1 MATQPETKIDTAKA
15 DAAAEKA
22 YAAAAGD
29 VRVTTAP
36 AADAPKAEAP
46 KAEAP
51 KSEAKAATPAAET
64 SRIDRAVADVKAA
77 PAKKAAAKTATP
89 KKAAAAKTP
98 AKKTAKKVAAKKV
111 AAKKAAPKKT
121 APKAKRAA
129 KPVAASP
136 VSNVSNLKDKIMAT
150 AKKTANTDFT
160 ASVKT
165 AAADAQ
171 TRAKAAYDKFQ
182 AYAGEMTE
190 FTKGN
195 VEAVVESSKILGS
208 GVQDMAR
215 GELAVAKSAFET
227 ATADLKAMAAV
238 KSPTELFK
246 LQGEIARRNFD
257 AAVAHYSKNAEVGM
271 KIANEAFAPLSSRMS
286 LAAEKFSKAA

>member
-1 MATQPETKIDTAKA
+1 MASQPETKIDTAKA

-22 YAAAAGD
+22 YAAAAGE
-29 VRVTTAP
+29 VGVKTAP
-36 AADAPKAEAP
+36 SGEAP
-46 KAEAP
+46 KV
-51 KSEAKAATPAAET
+51 EAKAATPKAET
-64 SRIDRAVADVKAA
+64 PKIDRAVAEVKAA
-77 PAKKAAAKTATP
+77 PAKKAPAQKAAPKKAVARKAP
-89 KKAAAAKTP
+89 AKKVVKKAAAR
-98 AKKTAKKVAAKKV
+98 
-111 AAKKAAPKKT
+111 KAAPKKT
-121 APKAKRAA
+121 VLKAKPAA
-129 KPVAASP
+129 KPAAAGP
-136 VSNVSNLKDKIMAT
+136 VSTISNLKDKIMAT
-150 AKKTANTDFT
+150 AKNTATTDFT
-160 ASVKT
+160 AGVKT

-171 TRAKAAYDKFQ
+171 TRAKAAYDKLQ

-195 VEAVVESSKILGS
+195 VEALVESGKILGS
-208 GVQDMAR
+208 GVQDIAR

-271 KIANEAFAPLSSRMS
+271 KLAGDAFAPLSSRVS
-286 LAAEKFSKAA
+286 LAVEKFSKAA

>member
-1 MATQPETKIDTAKA
+1 MASQPETKIDTAKA

-36 AADAPKAEAP
+36 AADSP

-64 SRIDRAVADVKAA
+64 SKIDRAVADVKAA

-89 KKAAAAKTP
+89 KKAAAAKAP
-98 AKKTAKKVAAKKV
+98 AKKTAKK
-111 AAKKAAPKKT
+111 AAKKAAAKKTAPKKT
-121 APKAKRAA
+121 APKAKPAA
-129 KPVAASP
+129 KPVAAAS
-136 VSNVSNLKDKIMAT
+136 VSTVSNLKDKIMAT